1 MQADNV
7 AVTVDVAYLDDV
19 VIMAKTLA
27 MIGVVSQVDI
37 PAIANIMV
45 SAGIG
50 PGITLKPPFRI

>member
-19 VIMAKTLA
+19 VIMVKTLA

-45 SAGIG
+45 LAGIG
-50 PGITLKPPFRI
+50 PGIVWM